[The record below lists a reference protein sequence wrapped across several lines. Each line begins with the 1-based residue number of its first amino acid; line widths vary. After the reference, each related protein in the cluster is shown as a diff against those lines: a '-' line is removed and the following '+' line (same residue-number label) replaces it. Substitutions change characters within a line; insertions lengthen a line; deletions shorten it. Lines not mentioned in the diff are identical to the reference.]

1 MSDDD
6 LSYAATGNGYY
17 AVYRG
22 GRRLGSVRQLGMY
35 WHAYT
40 PTGEYIRG
48 TFLAMS
54 AAGRRVVQHL
64 EGDEEK

>member
-1 MSDDD
+1 MNDDR
-6 LSYAATGNGYY
+6 LSYAATGDGY

-22 GRRLGSVRQLGMY
+22 GKRLGSVRQRGMY

-48 TFLAMS
+48 TFLSMS
-54 AAGRRVVQHL
+54 AAGRRVVQHQ